1 MNFCILVRLIN
12 PINVLLWGIRRN
24 QRDVINLYSSL
35 SPLMSSTT
43 GSYML
48 NFGYWSDGIDNPV
61 EAQENLCNIIGKLA
75 ELQSAKTLVDVGSG
89 LSSPAIFWKNEYPL
103 LEIYCININHPH
115 LIFANK
121 LKEQFFIQKNLNKNF
136 ISDISLFNSTAI
148 KLPFNKQS
156 IDRIVALES
165 AQHFKPF
172 IEFIK
177 DVKYILKKDGI
188 FVIAI
193 PVITNLLSPIQN
205 LVKLGILSF
214 TWASEHYVLNDILE
228 ILKYENFKIIEILN
242 IGQLVYTPLSEYY
255 IKNRKNLL
263 KRITSEYG
271 SFLEYIL
278 LKSLV
283 KMDKLSKEKII
294 DYIIIKLRKI

>member
-1 MNFCILVRLIN
+1 VRLIN

>member
-1 MNFCILVRLIN
+1 MILIN
-12 PINVLLWGIRRN
+12 PFNALLWGVRRN
-24 QRDVINLYSSL
+24 QRDVINLYSFL
-35 SPLMSSTT
+35 SPLMSITT
-43 GSYML
+43 GSNML

-75 ELQSAKTLVDVGSG
+75 ELESAKTLVDVGSG

-103 LEIYCININHPH
+103 LEIYCININHHH
-115 LIFANK
+115 LNFANNIK
-121 LKEQFFIQKNLNKNF
+121 KQYPFQKNSSKNLN
-136 ISDISLFNSTAI
+136 DIYLLNSTAI

-156 IDRIVALES
+156 IDRIIALES
-165 AQHFKPF
+165 AQHFKPL

-228 ILKYENFKIIEILN
+228 ILKFSNFKIIEILN

-255 IKNRKNLL
+255 IKNRKILL
-263 KRITSEYG
+263 KGITSEYG
-271 SFLEYIL
+271 PLLEYIL
-278 LKSLV
+278 FKSLI
-283 KMDKLSKEKII
+283 KMDKLSKTKMI
-294 DYIIIKLRKI
+294 DYAIIKLRKI

>member
-1 MNFCILVRLIN
+1 MRLIN

-75 ELQSAKTLVDVGSG
+75 ELESAKTLVDVGSG

-136 ISDISLFNSTAI
+136 ISDICLFNSTAL

-165 AQHFKPF
+165 AQHFKPL

-193 PVITNLLSPIQN
+193 PVITNILSPIQN

-255 IKNRKNLL
+255 IKNRKILL

-278 LKSLV
+278 FKSLV

>member
-1 MNFCILVRLIN
+1 MRLIN

-75 ELQSAKTLVDVGSG
+75 ELESAKTLVDVGSG

-115 LIFANK
+115 LIFANR

-156 IDRIVALES
+156 IDRIIALES
-165 AQHFKPF
+165 AQHFKPL

-255 IKNRKNLL
+255 IKNRKILL
-263 KRITSEYG
+263 KKITSEYG

-278 LKSLV
+278 FKSLV

>member
-1 MNFCILVRLIN
+1 MKLIN
-12 PINVLLWGIRRN
+12 PIDALLWGIRRN

-75 ELQSAKTLVDVGSG
+75 ELQSAKTLIDVGSG

>member
-1 MNFCILVRLIN
+1 MKLIN
-12 PINVLLWGIRRN
+12 PIDALLWGIRRN

-35 SPLMSSTT
+35 SPLMSITT
-43 GSYML
+43 GSDML
-48 NFGYWSDGIDNPV
+48 NFGYWSDGINNPIK
-61 EAQENLCNIIGKLA
+61 AQENLCNIIGKLA
-75 ELQSAKTLVDVGSG
+75 ELESAKTLLDVGSG
-89 LSSPAIFWKNEYPL
+89 LSSPAMFWKNEYPL
-103 LEIYCININHPH
+103 LEIYCININYPH

-121 LKEQFFIQKNLNKNF
+121 LKEQFFIQKNINKNF
-136 ISDISLFNSTAI
+136 KSDISLFNSTAI
-148 KLPFNKQS
+148 KLPFNKES

-177 DVKYILKKDGI
+177 DVKYILKKEGI
-188 FVIAI
+188 FIIAI

-228 ILKYENFKIIEILN
+228 MLSYENFKIIEILN
-242 IGQLVYTPLSEYY
+242 IGPLVYTPLSEYY
-255 IKNRKNLL
+255 IKNRKILL

-271 SFLEYIL
+271 SLLEYIL
-278 LKSLV
+278 FKSLV
-283 KMDKLSKEKII
+283 KMDKLSKAKII
-294 DYIIIKLRKI
+294 DYVIIKLRKM

>member
-1 MNFCILVRLIN
+1 MRLIN

-24 QRDVINLYSSL
+24 QRDIINLYSSL

-75 ELQSAKTLVDVGSG
+75 ELESAKTLVDVGSG

>member
-1 MNFCILVRLIN
+1 MKLIN
-12 PINVLLWGIRRN
+12 PIDALLWGIRRN

-35 SPLMSSTT
+35 SPLMSITT
-43 GSYML
+43 GSDML
-48 NFGYWSDGIDNPV
+48 NFGYWSDGINNPIK
-61 EAQENLCNIIGKLA
+61 AQENLCNIIGKLA
-75 ELQSAKTLVDVGSG
+75 ELESAKTLLDVGSG
-89 LSSPAIFWKNEYPL
+89 LSSPAMFWKNEYPL
-103 LEIYCININHPH
+103 LEIYCININYPH

-121 LKEQFFIQKNLNKNF
+121 LKEQFFIQKNINKNF
-136 ISDISLFNSTAI
+136 KSDISLFNSTAI
-148 KLPFNKQS
+148 KLPFNKES

-177 DVKYILKKDGI
+177 DVKYILKKEGI
-188 FVIAI
+188 LIIAI

-228 ILKYENFKIIEILN
+228 MLSYENFKIIEILN
-242 IGQLVYTPLSEYY
+242 IGPLVYTPLSEYY
-255 IKNRKNLL
+255 IKNRKILL

-271 SFLEYIL
+271 SLLEYIL
-278 LKSLV
+278 FKSLV
-283 KMDKLSKEKII
+283 KMDKLSKAKII
-294 DYIIIKLRKI
+294 DYVIIKLRKM